1 MRHRDGRQRLKQKPA
16 HARMLKRNL
25 VTSLLLYESVR
36 TTKTRAKAV
45 QPVID
50 RLITVSKKNSPHV
63 AIRYIN
69 RFVTDKNAS
78 RKIMEVFKARYAK
91 RSSGLTRMVPAGA
104 RKGDGAMLV
113 DLSLVEGE
121 DVSLKEEKEAS
132 SFAKATDDK
141 KEIKDSKDK
150 KKSLGSSASSESSKI
165 STTSKTSKAK
175 TTTKKK

>member
-36 TTKTRAKAV
+36 TTKMRAKAV

-50 RLITVSKKNSPHV
+50 RLITVSKKNPPHI

-69 RFVTDKNAS
+69 RVVTDKNAS

-121 DVSLKEEKEAS
+121 DIPIKDEKDLKEA
-132 SFAKATDDK
+132 
-141 KEIKDSKDK
+141 KDSKDK
-150 KKSLGSSASSESSKI
+150 KKSSDSSASSESSK
-165 STTSKTSKAK
+165 TSKTSTKK
-175 TTTKKK
+175 STTKK